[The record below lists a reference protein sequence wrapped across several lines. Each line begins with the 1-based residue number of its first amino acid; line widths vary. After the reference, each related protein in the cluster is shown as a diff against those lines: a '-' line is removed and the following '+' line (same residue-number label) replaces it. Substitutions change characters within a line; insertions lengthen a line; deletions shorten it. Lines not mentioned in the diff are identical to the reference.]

1 LFIDYLST
9 GNYYGIDFSPNVL
22 IAAQQAIT
30 EFGLQAKMPH
40 VTLAGDIR
48 LGFLPASRFT
58 VVQAPTVFL
67 NSPIEVISECLA
79 HVTRVMTADAIFDF
93 AFGRT
98 GAGHQAF
105 AEDFYHRADTLIDL
119 AGYYGFDA
127 ELLKDWDQL
136 GLPQSKIRITR
147 R

>member
-1 LFIDYLST
+1 MMDPVFIWQTPAEWLIPSAT
-9 GNYYGIDFSPNVL
+9 QERITHRSSASSAVCGSQSLTHSPL
-22 IAAQQAIT
+22 WPCCFHLRCDARS
-30 EFGLQAKMPH
+30 
-40 VTLAGDIR
+40 GD
-48 LGFLPASRFT
+48 
-58 VVQAPTVFL
+58 L